1 MCGILF
7 SEIWAL
13 ECVVCEMLIGKS
25 PCDIQGGNFGY
36 KEPFVSDLDECE
48 LPKIMSLSL
57 VYFFGFTYCG
67 LGG

>member
-1 MCGILF
+1 
-7 SEIWAL
+7 
-13 ECVVCEMLIGKS
+13 
-25 PCDIQGGNFGY
+25 
-36 KEPFVSDLDECE
+36 VSDLDECE